1 MPSYEYRC
9 LECRKRVSI
18 YQTYEEYGN
27 VSVQCTH
34 CDSPDLKRIIGR
46 VRFARSEESRLESLA
61 DPSSWAD
68 FDEQDPRSM
77 ARMLRK
83 MGQEMGEEMPTE
95 FDEGI
100 GRLDAGESPE
110 DIEKSMPELGGG
122 EDDVDFGS

>member
-9 LECRKRVSI
+9 LECRKRVSL
-18 YQTYEEYGN
+18 YQKYEEYGN
-27 VSVQCTH
+27 VSVQCPP
-34 CDSPDLKRIIGR
+34 CDRPDLKRIIVR

-95 FDEGI
+95 FDEVI

-110 DIEKSMPELGGG
+110 DIEKSMPELGGVSDNFDI
-122 EDDVDFGS
+122 ED

>member
-27 VSVQCTH
+27 LSVQCPY
-34 CDSPDLKRIIGR
+34 CGSPDLKRIIGR

-77 ARMLRK
+77 ARMLRN
-83 MGQEMGEEMPTE
+83 MGQEMGEEMPPE
-95 FDEGI
+95 FDEVI

-110 DIEKSMPELGGG
+110 DIEKSMPELGGVSDNFDI
-122 EDDVDFGS
+122 ED